1 MAKKKSNRQLTQKGK
16 AALAPPK
23 RLVSD
28 LRRLIEQSREQVA
41 ATVNTVLVMT
51 YWHIGK
57 RIGQDVLKNERA
69 AYGEEIVSA
78 LSAQLAEE
86 FGRGFS
92 AKALW
97 RMVQFAES
105 LPNSEIVAA
114 LSRQLS
120 WSHFVE
126 LLPIDDPLKRD
137 FFHEAIRLAREQLK
151 GKSEDSDSNSGSK
164 STSGPHRRKIE
175 N

>member
-51 YWHIGK
+51 YWHIG
-57 RIGQDVLKNERA
+57 QDVLKNERA

-78 LSAQLAEE
+78 LSAQLTEE

-164 STSGPHRRKIE
+164 STSGPLRLK